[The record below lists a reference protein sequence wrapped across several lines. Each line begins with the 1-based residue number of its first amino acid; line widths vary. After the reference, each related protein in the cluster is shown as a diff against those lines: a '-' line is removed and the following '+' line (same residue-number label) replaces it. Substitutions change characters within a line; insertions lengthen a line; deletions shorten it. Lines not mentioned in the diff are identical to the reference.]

1 MKRSLALIAAG
12 ALAAFSFASQ
22 AEAEPQQLNPGQTG
36 QLRPAGT
43 VSASGASSLDD
54 LQAKLAEKA
63 HEEGASGYV
72 INSASGENKM
82 FGTATIYK

>member
-1 MKRSLALIAAG
+1 MKRSFALLLAG
-12 ALAAFSFASQ
+12 ALAVVAFSAV
-22 AEAEPQQLNPGQTG
+22 AAPQPLDDNNTG

-54 LQAKLAEKA
+54 LEAKLAEKA
-63 HEEGASGYV
+63 QKEGAKGFV
-72 INSASGENKM
+72 VESASGNNKM

>member
-22 AEAEPQQLNPGQTG
+22 AEPQQLNPGQTG

-63 HEEGASGYV
+63 HEEGASGFV

>member
-1 MKRSLALIAAG
+1 MKKCLALLVAGAFAVVTFSAIAA
-12 ALAAFSFASQ
+12 
-22 AEAEPQQLNPGQTG
+22 PQPLDGDNTG

-54 LQAKLAEKA
+54 LEAKLAEKA
-63 HEEGASGYV
+63 QREGAKGFV
-72 INSASGENKM
+72 VESASGNNKM